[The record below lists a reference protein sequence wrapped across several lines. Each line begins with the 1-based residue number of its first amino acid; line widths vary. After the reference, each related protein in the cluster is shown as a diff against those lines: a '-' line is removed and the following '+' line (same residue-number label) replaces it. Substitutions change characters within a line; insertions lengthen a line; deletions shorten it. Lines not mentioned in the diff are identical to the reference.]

1 MNFFLPKV
9 YASFIN
15 HNLQYFSLP
24 FKQYVMF
31 HISYFPHRSPPP
43 CWGKETRELYSGC
56 TIMELT
62 STTKL
67 ISLSI
72 YQGQRSTKQ
81 VRTCLKKNC
90 YFSPIFFLLSSSK
103 SSKILVSRRTCGID
117 WFSSLASFCL
127 VALRMDCPKRDRASN
142 DK

>member
-9 YASFIN
+9 YASFVN

-56 TIMELT
+56 TIMALT
-62 STTKL
+62 GRIKL

-90 YFSPIFFLLSSSK
+90 YFFRETNIFLSFLIEVLENIGFSK
-103 SSKILVSRRTCGID
+103 DLWYRLV
-117 WFSSLASFCL
+117 
-127 VALRMDCPKRDRASN
+127 
-142 DK
+142 